1 MTGRNSPRS
10 PRPALGRPWSVGLL
24 ASLLLA
30 MPVAAEPVRVGVAAN
45 FLATAEALAREWQ
58 AASGEEVVLAGG
70 SSGQLYAQI
79 ANGAPF
85 DLFLAADAERP
96 VLLVEKGLAI
106 RSFPYAVGRLA
117 LCGAG
122 SRGGAAR
129 LEEMAAAA
137 GGRLALANPGAAPY
151 GLAAVETLD
160 RLGLRQRLEAR
171 LVYGESVA
179 QALQFV
185 RSGNAELGIVALSQ
199 TAAGTPPPGPE
210 ADLECRSLPET
221 LHAPIRQDAAVLTA
235 RGEPFA
241 AYLRGPEAAALLAAA
256 GYGAATGGDGSGPP
270 RARSDGAPSSV
281 TSPVWLTL
289 RLAAV
294 STLVLLLV
302 GTPLAWWL
310 AGGPSAPRTVVEALV
325 ALPLV
330 LPPTV
335 LGFYLLVLL
344 GPQGAVGRLWEA
356 LGGARLVFSFGGLV
370 VGSVVYS
377 LPFVVQPLQNAFQAV
392 DPRLLEAAAT
402 LRAGPWDRFRSIVVP
417 LARRGFL
424 TAAVLAF
431 AHTVGEFGIVLMI
444 GGAVPER
451 TRVLSVAVFEHVERL
466 EYAAAHRLSA
476 GLIAFSF
483 AVLLAVYAWNRR
495 GGRLGG

>member
-1 MTGRNSPRS
+1 M
-10 PRPALGRPWSVGLL
+10 GL
-24 ASLLLA
+24 AALLLA
-30 MPVAAEPVRVGVAAN
+30 APVAAEPLRVAVAAS
-45 FLATAEALAREWQ
+45 FLPTAEALARDWA
-58 AASGEEVVLAGG
+58 AASGEEVVLASG
-70 SSGQLYAQI
+70 SSGLLYAQI
-79 ANGAPF
+79 TNGAPF

-96 VLLVEKGLAI
+96 ARLVEEGLAI
-106 RSFPYAVGRLA
+106 RSFPYAVGRLV

-122 SRGGAAR
+122 SRRGAAR
-129 LEEMAAAA
+129 LEEMAASA
-137 GGRLALANPGAAPY
+137 GERLALASPGVAPY

-160 RLGLRQRLEAR
+160 RLGLRRALEAR

-199 TAAGTPPPGPE
+199 TAAGTSPPGAE
-210 ADLECRSLPET
+210 AQLGAAPRRAELECWPIPDT
-221 LHAPIRQDAAVLTA
+221 LHAPLRQDAAVLTG
-235 RGEPFA
+235 RGEPLA
-241 AYLRGPEAAALLAAA
+241 AYLRGPEASALVAAA
-256 GYGAATGGDGSGPP
+256 GYGAVTGGVGADRP
-270 RARSDGAPSSV
+270 RAPSDAAPPSV

-294 STLVLLLV
+294 STLVLLVV

-310 AGGPSAPRTVVEALV
+310 AGGPSAPRTAVEALV

-356 LGGARLVFSFGGLV
+356 LGGPRLVFSFGGLV

-377 LPFVVQPLQNAFQAV
+377 LPFVVQPLHNAFQAV
-392 DPRLLEAAAT
+392 DSTLLEAAAT

-495 GGRLGG
+495 GGRLAG

>member
-1 MTGRNSPRS
+1 
-10 PRPALGRPWSVGLL
+10 LL
-24 ASLLLA
+24 ALLLA
-30 MPVAAEPVRVGVAAN
+30 APVAAEPVRVAVAAN
-45 FLATAEALAREWQ
+45 FLATAEALAREWE
-58 AASGEEVVLAGG
+58 AASGEAVVLAGG

-96 VLLVEKGLAI
+96 ALLVEKGLAI

-117 LCGAG
+117 LCGPG
-122 SRGGAAR
+122 SRRGTAR
-129 LEEMAAAA
+129 LEEMAATD
-137 GGRLALANPGAAPY
+137 GRLALANPALAPY
-151 GLAAVETLD
+151 GLAAVEALE
-160 RLGLRQRLEAR
+160 RLGLRRDLEAR

-179 QALQFV
+179 QAFQLV
-185 RSGNAELGIVALSQ
+185 RSGNAELGIVALAQ
-199 TAAGTPPPGPE
+199 TTANTPPFPAEALRRSAAGRG
-210 ADLECRSLPET
+210 DLECWSIPER
-221 LHAPIRQDAAVLTA
+221 LHAPIRQDAAVLTG
-235 RGEPFA
+235 RGEPLA
-241 AYLRGPEAAALLAAA
+241 AFLRAPETVALLAAA
-256 GYGAATGGDGSGPP
+256 GYGAAAEGTGPAPP
-270 RARSDGAPSSV
+270 RAPSGGAPSSV
-281 TSPVWLTL
+281 SSPIRLTL

-294 STLVLLLV
+294 STLVLLFV

-344 GPQGAVGRLWEA
+344 GPQGAVGRVWEA

-483 AVLLAVYAWNRR
+483 AVLLAIYAWNRR

>member
-1 MTGRNSPRS
+1 M
-10 PRPALGRPWSVGLL
+10 A
-24 ASLLLA
+24 
-30 MPVAAEPVRVGVAAN
+30 VAAS
-45 FLATAEALAREWQ
+45 FLPTAEELARQWE
-58 AASGEEVVLAGG
+58 AAGGEEVVLASG
-70 SSGQLYAQI
+70 STGQLYAQI

-96 VLLVEKGLAI
+96 ALLLAEG
-106 RSFPYAVGRLA
+106 RALATFPYAAGRLA
-117 LCGAG
+117 LCGE
-122 SRGGAAR
+122 GAATGTAR
-129 LEEMAAAA
+129 LEELAAARS
-137 GGRLALANPGAAPY
+137 GRLAIASPEVAPY
-151 GLAAVETLD
+151 GAAALAALEG
-160 RLGLRQRLEAR
+160 LGLRDRLAAR

-179 QALQFV
+179 QAFQFV
-185 RSGNAELGIVALSQ
+185 RAGAAELGLVAASQ
-199 TAAGTPPPGPE
+199 VGVAAGSG
-210 ADLECRSLPET
+210 LECTPIPET
-221 LHAPIRQDAAVLTA
+221 LHRPIRQDAALLTA
-235 RGEPFA
+235 NGSAFA
-241 AYLRGPEAAALLAAA
+241 RFLGGPQAAAVLARA
-256 GYGAATGGDGSGPP
+256 GYGPPVPLAAGEPRAPGPAPDARGTGGATASTV
-270 RARSDGAPSSV
+270 S
-281 TSPVWLTL
+281 LTL

-294 STLVLLLV
+294 STAVLLVL

-310 AGGPSAPRTVVEALV
+310 AGGPSLPRTAVEALV

-335 LGFYLLVLL
+335 LGFYLLLLL
-344 GPQGAVGRLWEA
+344 GPQGAVGRLWES

-377 LPFVVQPLQNAFQAV
+377 LPFVVQPLHNAFQAV
-392 DPRLLEAAAT
+392 DARLLEAAAT

-466 EYAAAHRLSA
+466 EYGEAHRLSA
-476 GLIAFSF
+476 ALVAFSF
-483 AVLLAVYAWNRR
+483 AVLVAVYAWNRR